1 MDCHL
6 IGWDRPAMLS
16 DSLSEGSRSLWL
28 RVFGPQRMTWLL
40 GEHLFTNPT
49 LPGAIVCVLAD
60 STGLYCLLS
69 TEVSPGQRDASPNE
83 GLAQR
88 HSGVQTQAQSF
99 LKQQV
104 TACHSREPCLSL
116 PGSSL
121 LLSLGHVYCPA
132 STPVPPTSTSSNFPL
147 DPPWLWF

>member
-6 IGWDRPAMLS
+6 MGWDRPAMLS

-28 RVFGPQRMTWLL
+28 QVFGPQRLTWLL

-60 STGLYCLLS
+60 SMGLYCLLG
-69 TEVSPGQRDASPNE
+69 TGVSPGERDASPNK
-83 GLAQR
+83 GLAQG

-99 LKQQV
+99 
-104 TACHSREPCLSL
+104 
-116 PGSSL
+116 
-121 LLSLGHVYCPA
+121 
-132 STPVPPTSTSSNFPL
+132 
-147 DPPWLWF
+147 